1 MRRRRTVLFATG
13 ALVGIAVVL
22 SMSAASFA
30 SSSNASAPAG
40 VAAAKAAVAKAMK
53 VPTWA
58 GPTTK
63 VDISKAKGKTVY
75 FINLTEGIPALHE
88 WSLVLA
94 AQLKAAGVK
103 SNDCDAKGT
112 PSGIT
117 TCLTQALAAK
127 PDAIVALALDTSFIA
142 NYIAKAK
149 AAGIPFITGQTG
161 SPGLPTSPSGR
172 VAEVTFDYGQ
182 VGRILGA
189 WFAADSN
196 CTGSPQIVTT
206 TSSRQPSAAEV
217 AGIQAALKQYC
228 PSLKPRSVQ
237 NVLIPDWA
245 TKLPTTTRSDLL
257 ADPNLKY
264 LLPLYDG
271 MTIYMNPAIKQAQ
284 ADSRVR
290 MGSFNA
296 TPVVM
301 QTEVSKKTPLVADVG
316 GPNQWYAVALADEV
330 LRVITGGKVI
340 ADEKVPLRL
349 FTTANIGSINVKKD
363 ESTWYG
369 SINPICK
376 YHALWGVSGC

>member
-1 MRRRRTVLFATG
+1 MRRRPTVLLATG
-13 ALVGIAVVL
+13 ALVAIAVVL
-22 SMSAASFA
+22 SLTASSLA
-30 SSSNASAPAG
+30 SSSNATTSTG

-53 VPTWA
+53 TPTWA

-63 VDISKAKGKTVY
+63 VDIAKAKGKKVY

-88 WSLVLA
+88 WSVVLA
-94 AQLKAAGVK
+94 AQLKAAGVA

-127 PDAIVALALDTSFIA
+127 PAAIVALALDTTFIA

-161 SPGLPTSPSGR
+161 SPGLPTTPSGR

-189 WFAADSN
+189 WLAADSN
-196 CTGSPQIVTT
+196 CSSSPQVITT
-206 TSSRQPSAAEV
+206 TSSRQPSLAEV
-217 AGIQAALKQYC
+217 AGIQAAIKQYC
-228 PSLKPRSVQ
+228 PSLKQRSVQ

-257 ADPNLKY
+257 ADPSLKY
-264 LLPLYDG
+264 MLPLYDG

-284 ADSRVR
+284 ATSRVR

-301 QTEVSKKTPLVADVG
+301 QTEVAKKSPLIADVG
-316 GPNQWYAVALADEV
+316 GPNQWYGVALADEV

-340 ADEKVPLRL
+340 ANEHVPLRL
-349 FTTANIGSINVKKD
+349 FTGANIGSINVKKD

-369 SINPICK
+369 KVNPICK
-376 YHALWGVSGC
+376 YHALWGVKGC